1 MNAPASLPEDIR
13 QDISIYLAPEET
25 VLKALSPFGNKTS
38 ASGQV
43 WLILTS
49 HSIVF
54 HTCETGKEPLIA
66 MLARKDIHEIEY
78 YQRPV
83 GVQLTFIPVGNSQ
96 KVSKLNFSNE
106 KLEELEDF
114 CEDLADLISF
124 RKETASGIKTY
135 SPAPAQQPPKI
146 APQKPLKIDEI
157 PEPRHATSAIRH
169 ADKPEPTARV
179 IAGDEVPAAEQ
190 STQST
195 QSTQSA
201 KSLPQA
207 QEAGK
212 TKPAVKS
219 GPPEVKIVKP
229 SVVNHDSSSDNAPAN
244 VAVAAHANTTPIA
257 PPASQ
262 TGVKP
267 DGKIQKAVSAER
279 NGGTAASGL
288 EFRAGYVI
296 AATLISVL
304 VAFVWY
310 RFFLFVSDWK
320 SGQNS

>member
-13 QDISIYLAPEET
+13 QDISIYLAPDET
-25 VLKALSPFGNKTS
+25 VLKALSPFGNKTA

-66 MLARKDIHEIEY
+66 MLARKDIQEIEY
-78 YQRPV
+78 YQRPA

-135 SPAPAQQPPKI
+135 SPAPAQQPPRI
-146 APQKPLKIDEI
+146 AQHRPLKSDEV
-157 PEPRHATSAIRH
+157 PELRHAASAIRH
-169 ADKPEPTARV
+169 ADKPEPAARV
-179 IAGDEVPAAEQ
+179 IGGEEASATEPQVQEPA
-190 STQST
+190 
-195 QSTQSA
+195 
-201 KSLPQA
+201 
-207 QEAGK
+207 K
-212 TKPAVKS
+212 TKPAVKTE
-219 GPPEVKIVKP
+219 PPEVKIVKTP
-229 SVVNHDSSSDNAPAN
+229 VSIPINVTVNA
-244 VAVAAHANTTPIA
+244 
-257 PPASQ
+257 
-262 TGVKP
+262 KP
-267 DGKIQKAVSAER
+267 DSKTQKVANAER
-279 NGGTAASGL
+279 SGDPAATGL

-320 SGQNS
+320 SGRNS

>member
-25 VLKALSPFGNKTS
+25 VLKALSPFGNKTA

-78 YQRPV
+78 FQRPV
-83 GVQLTFIPVGNSQ
+83 GVQLTFVPVGNSQ

-146 APQKPLKIDEI
+146 APQRPLKNDEV
-157 PEPRHATSAIRH
+157 PELRHAASAIRH

-179 IAGDEVPAAEQ
+179 ISGEEPPATDSVAPEPAKVVTAAKAAPAE
-190 STQST
+190 T
-195 QSTQSA
+195 A
-201 KSLPQA
+201 KA
-207 QEAGK
+207 RATARTE
-212 TKPAVKS
+212 
-219 GPPEVKIVKP
+219 PPEVKIVK
-229 SVVNHDSSSDNAPAN
+229 APA
-244 VAVAAHANTTPIA
+244 VDLASTSASIATTAA
-257 PPASQ
+257 
-262 TGVKP
+262 
-267 DGKIQKAVSAER
+267 
-279 NGGTAASGL
+279 TAASVASKAAGNAQKVAKSETGSDQATPGF
-288 EFRAGYVI
+288 EFRAGYVL

-320 SGQNS
+320 SVRNS

>member
-54 HTCETGKEPLIA
+54 HTRETGKEPLIA

-78 YQRPV
+78 FQRPV
-83 GVQLTFIPVGNSQ
+83 GVQLTFVPVGNSQ

-124 RKETASGIKTY
+124 RKETASGVKTY

-146 APQKPLKIDEI
+146 APQRPLKSDEV
-157 PEPRHATSAIRH
+157 PELRHATSAIRH

-179 IAGDEVPAAEQ
+179 ISGEEAPTTEAVAPERAKVETAAKAV
-190 STQST
+190 
-195 QSTQSA
+195 SA
-201 KSLPQA
+201 
-207 QEAGK
+207 EAAK
-212 TKPAVKS
+212 TKTAARS
-219 GPPEVKIVKP
+219 EPPEVKIVKSP
-229 SVVNHDSSSDNAPAN
+229 NGDL
-244 VAVAAHANTTPIA
+244 
-257 PPASQ
+257 AS
-262 TGVKP
+262 T
-267 DGKIQKAVSAER
+267 S
-279 NGGTAASGL
+279 TAASSAVSNDSRASGNAQKSAKSEAGSDKATPGF
-288 EFRAGYVI
+288 EFRVGYVV

-320 SGQNS
+320 SGRNS

>member
-38 ASGQV
+38 ARGQV

-54 HTCETGKEPLIA
+54 HTRETGKEPLIA

-78 YQRPV
+78 FQRPA
-83 GVQLTFIPVGNSQ
+83 GVQLSFVPVGNSQ

-146 APQKPLKIDEI
+146 APQRPLKSDEI
-157 PEPRHATSAIRH
+157 PELRHAASAIRH
-169 ADKPEPTARV
+169 ADKPEPAARV
-179 IAGDEVPAAEQ
+179 MTGEEATAAE
-190 STQST
+190 
-195 QSTQSA
+195 
-201 KSLPQA
+201 PGV
-207 QEAGK
+207 QEPVK
-212 TKPAVKS
+212 TKPK
-219 GPPEVKIVKP
+219 GKNEPPEVKIVKTT
-229 SVVNHDSSSDNAPAN
+229 VNAPGNA
-244 VAVAAHANTTPIA
+244 
-257 PPASQ
+257 
-262 TGVKP
+262 TGNLEP
-267 DGKIQKAVSAER
+267 DSKIQKTAKAEG
-279 NGGTAASGL
+279 NGDTAAPGF

-310 RFFLFVSDWK
+310 RFFVFVSDWK
-320 SGQNS
+320 SGRNS

>member
-54 HTCETGKEPLIA
+54 HTRETGKEPLIA

-78 YQRPV
+78 FQRPA

-106 KLEELEDF
+106 KLGELEDF

-146 APQKPLKIDEI
+146 AAQRPLKIDEV
-157 PEPRHATSAIRH
+157 PELRHATSAIRH
-169 ADKPEPTARV
+169 ADKPEPAARV
-179 IAGDEVPAAEQ
+179 ISSEETTTIEPGVQESVK
-190 STQST
+190 
-195 QSTQSA
+195 A
-201 KSLPQA
+201 KPT
-207 QEAGK
+207 GK
-212 TKPAVKS
+212 NE
-219 GPPEVKIVKP
+219 PPEVKIVKTP
-229 SVVNHDSSSDNAPAN
+229 VSTPGNATVNA
-244 VAVAAHANTTPIA
+244 
-257 PPASQ
+257 
-262 TGVKP
+262 KP
-267 DGKIQKAVSAER
+267 DSKIQKTAKAEG
-279 NGGTAASGL
+279 NGDTAASGF

-310 RFFLFVSDWK
+310 RFFVFVSDWK
-320 SGQNS
+320 SGRNS

>member
-13 QDISIYLAPEET
+13 QDIGIYLAPEET
-25 VLKALSPFGNKTS
+25 VLKALSPFGNKTA

-78 YQRPV
+78 YQRPA

-106 KLEELEDF
+106 KLRELEDF

-146 APQKPLKIDEI
+146 APQRPLKTDEV
-157 PEPRHATSAIRH
+157 PELRHATSAIRH
-169 ADKPEPTARV
+169 TDKPEPSARV
-179 IAGDEVPAAEQ
+179 ISGEAAPPTEA
-190 STQST
+190 SGSETT
-195 QSTQSA
+195 KPVATA
-201 KSLPQA
+201 KSVPE
-207 QEAGK
+207 EAARAK
-212 TKPAVKS
+212 TTVRS
-219 GPPEVKIVKP
+219 EPPEVKIVKTP
-229 SVVNHDSSSDNAPAN
+229 VTARFGEPGGEKTDIKAQAAAKTRGSNEPTAP
-244 VAVAAHANTTPIA
+244 
-257 PPASQ
+257 
-262 TGVKP
+262 GF
-267 DGKIQKAVSAER
+267 
-279 NGGTAASGL
+279 

-320 SGQNS
+320 SGRNS